1 MHDSSNNESKGFLDI
16 LNANG
21 LTQHVTSPTHQ
32 KGHTLDLVITREQSN
47 LLSGS
52 PIVFISGVSDA
63 NSSSSLD
70 HYAVLCYLNV
80 NRPKTVHK
88 SVKFRAFRKIPV
100 PAYQNDVKV
109 VLNNQSK
116 TPDNINDLI
125 DYYNSILQNLTDK
138 YAPLQCKKIALRPHS
153 PWYTSALRREKRA
166 RRRGERVAARTQLE
180 VDRQI
185 VQNMYR
191 RRNEQLVEAKST
203 YFTNKVKE
211 SKDDPKALFR
221 LTRNMM
227 GNSGDKILPV
237 HTCKR
242 KLANDFSAFFT
253 NKILNIRSEL
263 GLTDTHKGGS
273 VTNCFSGVPLN
284 TFMDATEAEILNIIK
299 LSPVKSCELDP
310 LPTWLL
316 KECKA
321 ELVPLITDIVNMSLR
336 ESMFPKSLKT
346 ALIRPLLKKTGLD
359 SDILKNYRPVS
370 NLTFISKVIEKVISG
385 RLNEHLI
392 NNSLFDPLQSAYR
405 DKHSTE
411 TALIKVQNDILTA
424 LDVGSSAILL
434 MLDLSAAFDTI
445 DHDILLSR
453 LCNVYGITGDALDWF
468 RSYLS
473 GRIQRVVI
481 EDSVSVDQELVF
493 GVPQGSVL
501 GPRIYCMY
509 TKPVSDIIQRHGLS
523 HHSYAD
529 DTQLYMTMDHS
540 NNDWRDGLARI
551 ELCVSEIREW
561 MKQNMLKLND
571 DKTELIVFTSK
582 YKQDLYNDL
591 SITIGDTVVDCS
603 SQVKDLGVIFD
614 RVLSLRQHVS
624 YTSRACRFHLRNISR
639 IRKYIP
645 QDISIVLIKSLVM
658 SRLDSS
664 NGLLYGLPKCTVS
677 GLQAV
682 QNSAARIVTQERLR
696 DHDSMS
702 RALMEL
708 HWLPVDKRIEYKL
721 LLYTYKALHGLAP
734 GYLCKLVVP
743 YEPRRVLRSAE
754 SNLLT
759 VPPGKPGKYGSR
771 SFVRASANLWNS
783 LRGERA
789 AWLKNSP
796 TVESFK
802 VNLKTYL
809 FCERFLS

>member
-1 MHDSSNNESKGFLDI
+1 
-16 LNANG
+16 
-21 LTQHVTSPTHQ
+21 
-32 KGHTLDLVITREQSN
+32 
-47 LLSGS
+47 
-52 PIVFISGVSDA
+52 
-63 NSSSSLD
+63 
-70 HYAVLCYLNV
+70 
-80 NRPKTVHK
+80 
-88 SVKFRAFRKIPV
+88 
-100 PAYQNDVKV
+100 
-109 VLNNQSK
+109 
-116 TPDNINDLI
+116 
-125 DYYNSILQNLTDK
+125 
-138 YAPLQCKKIALRPHS
+138 
-153 PWYTSALRREKRA
+153 
-166 RRRGERVAARTQLE
+166 
-180 VDRQI
+180 
-185 VQNMYR
+185 
-191 RRNEQLVEAKST
+191 
-203 YFTNKVKE
+203 
-211 SKDDPKALFR
+211 
-221 LTRNMM
+221 
-227 GNSGDKILPV
+227 
-237 HTCKR
+237 
-242 KLANDFSAFFT
+242 
-253 NKILNIRSEL
+253 
-263 GLTDTHKGGS
+263 
-273 VTNCFSGVPLN
+273 
-284 TFMDATEAEILNIIK
+284 MDATEAEIWNIIK

-316 KECKA
+316 KECKD

-336 ESMFPKSLKT
+336 ESMISKSLKT
-346 ALIRPLLKKTGLD
+346 AHIRPLLKKTGLD
-359 SDILKNYRPVS
+359 SDILKKYRPVS

-411 TALIKVQNDILTA
+411 TALIKVQNDILSA
-424 LDVGSSAILL
+424 LDAGSSAILL

-445 DHDILLSR
+445 DHDILLAR
-453 LCNVYGITGDALDWF
+453 LCNDYGITGNALEWF
-468 RSYLS
+468 RSYLT

-481 EDSVSVDQELVF
+481 EDSVSVDQELDF
-493 GVPQGSVL
+493 EVPQGSVL

-509 TKPVSDIIQRHGLS
+509 TKPVSDIIQRHGVC

-561 MKQNMLKLND
+561 MNQNMLKLND
-571 DKTELIVFTSK
+571 DKTELIVLASK

-603 SQVKDLGVIFD
+603 SLVKDLGVIFD

-645 QDISIVLIKSLVM
+645 QDISIFLIKSLVM
-658 SRLDSS
+658 SRLDYS
-664 NGLLYGLPKCTVS
+664 KCTVS

-754 SNLLT
+754 SNLQT
-759 VPPGKPGKYGSR
+759 VPPGKPGKY
-771 SFVRASANLWNS
+771 
-783 LRGERA
+783 
-789 AWLKNSP
+789 
-796 TVESFK
+796 
-802 VNLKTYL
+802 
-809 FCERFLS
+809 